1 MKIGLIGNMNNNHFA
16 MARYLR
22 DRGFD
27 ATVLLTD
34 HEYPNFHPSADCID
48 GSYGRLC
55 RQLAWGS
62 AQSLRQVGSQQMAED
77 LRDFEV
83 LVGCGLAPA
92 CCERAGR
99 RLDVFIPY
107 GGDLWEATMFRPCRP
122 RNLVISWGAA
132 LAQRRG
138 IAKVPVVHM
147 SPVIMYERRLARLA
161 PRSERWREGLP
172 MVYHPMYE
180 PGRMDSL
187 LEATPHA
194 KRFQAVRSN
203 CDLMLFSSVR
213 HAWRLHPNNPN
224 AKGTDRLLRALALV
238 RSRRPGLRACLVT
251 MEYGQDVAA
260 TKDLAV
266 ELGIA
271 DMLEWFPTMAR
282 RELMAGLLLSDAAC
296 AEFETSYDSS
306 GVIYE
311 ALVAAK
317 PLVMHRT
324 DADYLP
330 TAPPSGLC
338 PALNG
343 REPAEIAERL
353 LWVADHTA
361 EAKSMGE
368 RGRTWY
374 AEQVAHRTLDR
385 YETLLRGGGAGA

>member
-1 MKIGLIGNMNNNHFA
+1 MKIAFIGNMNNNHFA
-16 MARYLR
+16 VARYLR

-34 HEYPNFHPSADCID
+34 REYPHFHPSADCID
-48 GSYGRLC
+48 GSHQALC
-55 RQLAWGS
+55 RQLTWGS
-62 AQSLRQVGSQQMAED
+62 AQSLRQVGGRRMADD
-77 LRDFEV
+77 LREFEV

-92 CCERAGR
+92 CCDRAGR
-99 RLDVFIPY
+99 KLDVFVPY
-107 GGDLWEATMFRPCRP
+107 GGDIWEATMFRPCRP
-122 RNLVISWGAA
+122 RNLVVSWGAA

-138 IAKVPVVHM
+138 IARVPVVHM
-147 SPVIMYERRLARLA
+147 SPVTMYERRLARLA
-161 PRSERWREGLP
+161 PRSERWMEGLP
-172 MVYHPMYE
+172 AVYHPVYDA
-180 PGRMDSL
+180 GQRDAL
-187 LEATPHA
+187 LASTPHGD
-194 KRFQAVRSN
+194 RFRAVRSS

-213 HAWRLHPNNPN
+213 HAWRLPPSDPN

-238 RSRRPGLRACLVT
+238 RSRRPGLGVRLVT

-260 TKDLAV
+260 TKDLAAN
-266 ELGIA
+266 LGIA

-282 RELMAGLLLSDAAC
+282 RELMSGLLLSDAAC

-330 TAPPSGLC
+330 TAPPGGLC

-353 LWVADHTA
+353 LWVADHA
-361 EAKSMGE
+361 ADAKSMGE

-374 AEQVAHRTLDR
+374 AEQVARRTLDR
-385 YETLLRGGGAGA
+385 YEAFLRARGAGA